1 MTERQNHASQDEAET
16 TYARWLGRGTQ
27 VGLGALAA
35 SFVVYVIG
43 ILAPLVPF
51 DQLPRLWQQP
61 VSQFVAETGAPTG
74 WGWLTKLNTGDYLNI
89 LGVALLSSV
98 TAVAYARVL
107 FVYLRRGD
115 RWHAALAVAQIVVL
129 LAAASGL
136 LAVGH

>member
-1 MTERQNHASQDEAET
+1 MTARVARDEAEA
-16 TYARWLGRGTQ
+16 TYARWLARGTQ
-27 VGLGALAA
+27 IGLGALVA
-35 SFVVYVIG
+35 SFFAYVAG
-43 ILAPLVPF
+43 LLAPLVPF
-51 DQLPRLWQQP
+51 GELPRLWQLP
-61 VSQFVAETGAPTG
+61 VAQFVAQTGAPTG
-74 WGWLTKLNTGDYLNI
+74 WGWLARLGAGDYLNI

-136 LAVGH
+136 LAGGR

>member
-1 MTERQNHASQDEAET
+1 MTSRVARDEAEA
-16 TYARWLGRGTQ
+16 TYARWLARGTQ
-27 VGLGALAA
+27 IGLGALVA
-35 SFVVYVIG
+35 SFFAYVVG
-43 ILAPLVPF
+43 LLAPLVPF
-51 DQLPRLWQQP
+51 SELPRLWQLP
-61 VSQFVAETGAPTG
+61 VAQFVAQTGAPTG
-74 WGWLTKLNTGDYLNI
+74 WGWLAQLGAGDYLNI

-136 LAVGH
+136 LAGGR